1 MKLIE
6 RTDYLNRLKRLKGTP
21 DIKIITGIRRSG
33 KSELLRAYR
42 TYLENTYSNQSSKL
56 YASAKHAQLPNALQ
70 QQDNSNN
77 HELNIINIDFNNLNY
92 ENLKNYKSLFEY
104 VESRYIPGAYNVL
117 MIDEVQLCPKFELAI
132 NSLHNSNKYDI
143 YLTGSN
149 AFLLSSDLATLF
161 SGRFV
166 EIPVF
171 PFSFAEYCEYFEI
184 TSNFND
190 ALQKYLQQG
199 GLAGSYVYA
208 NQDDAKAYIKNV
220 YTTLVK
226 RDLVDKYAIS
236 EVSLLD
242 SICEFL
248 MDNIANLTTANN
260 VSSILKQNQIETTHI
275 TVGNYLKYL
284 CNAFMFYKVKRYDI
298 RGKKYLETNEK
309 YYLADTAL
317 RYAILGTRNMDYGR
331 AYENIVALELMRRGY
346 TIYVG
351 KLYQKE
357 VDFVAVKASKKL
369 YIQVSDNISDDATL
383 ERELS
388 PLKAIKDAYP
398 KILLANT
405 RHDSYDIEGIRVIDI
420 AQWLLGT
427 K

>member
-357 VDFVAVKASKKL
+357 VDFVAVNASKKL

-420 AQWLLGT
+420 AR
-427 K
+427 

>member
-77 HELNIINIDFNNLNY
+77 QKLNIINIDFNNLNY
-92 ENLKNYKSLFEY
+92 ENLKNYKSLFAH

-117 MIDEVQLCPKFELAI
+117 TIDEVQLCPKFELAI

-161 SGRFV
+161 SGRFI
-166 EIPVF
+166 EIPIF

-190 ALQKYLQQG
+190 ALQRYLQQG

-208 NQDDAKAYIKNV
+208 NQDDAEAYIKNV

-346 TIYVG
+346 SIYVG

-357 VDFVAVKASKKL
+357 VDFVAVKASKKI
-369 YIQVSDNISDDATL
+369 YIQVSDNISNDATL

-388 PLKAIKDAYP
+388 PLKAIKDSYP

-405 RHDSYDIEGIRVIDI
+405 RHDSYDIDGIRVIDI
-420 AQWLLGT
+420 AQWLLET
-427 K
+427 N

>member
-6 RTDYLNRLKRLKGTP
+6 RTDYLNRLKRVKGTP

-42 TYLENTYSNQSSKL
+42 THLENTYSNQSSKL
-56 YASAKHAQLPNALQ
+56 YASAKHAQLPNTLQ
-70 QQDNSNN
+70 QQNN
-77 HELNIINIDFNNLNY
+77 LNNQQLNIISIDFNNLNY
-92 ENLKNYKSLFEY
+92 ENLKNYKSLFKY

-260 VSSILKQNQIETTHI
+260 VSSILKKNQIETTHV

-346 TIYVG
+346 SIYVG

-357 VDFVAVKASKKL
+357 VDFVAIKASEKL
-369 YIQVSDNISDDATL
+369 YIQVSDNISDDSTL

-388 PLKAIKDAYP
+388 PLKAIKDSYP

-420 AQWLLGT
+420 AQWLLSAN
-427 K
+427 

>member
-42 TYLENTYSNQSSKL
+42 THLENTYSNQSSKL
-56 YASAKHAQLPNALQ
+56 YASAKHAQLPNTLQ
-70 QQDNSNN
+70 QQNN
-77 HELNIINIDFNNLNY
+77 LNNQQLNIISIDFNNLNY
-92 ENLKNYKSLFEY
+92 ENLKNYKSLFKY

-161 SGRFV
+161 SGRFI

-190 ALQKYLQQG
+190 ALQRYLQQG

-260 VSSILKQNQIETTHI
+260 VSSILKQNQIETTHV

-346 TIYVG
+346 SIYVG

-357 VDFVAVKASKKL
+357 VDFVAIKASEKL
-369 YIQVSDNISDDATL
+369 YIQVSDNISDDSTL

-388 PLKAIKDAYP
+388 PLKAIKDSYP

-420 AQWLLGT
+420 AQWLLSAN
-427 K
+427 

>member
-208 NQDDAKAYIKNV
+208 NQDDAEAYIKNA

>member
-143 YLTGSN
+143 YLTRSN

-208 NQDDAKAYIKNV
+208 NQDDAKAYIKNL

-317 RYAILGTRNMDYGR
+317 RYAILGTRNMDYGG

-420 AQWLLGT
+420 ARWLLST
-427 K
+427 N